1 MAKCEYIGCKRNPL
15 DTINYCDLHKRI
27 GGVLDTITQRD
38 ITELL
43 ESNKRQFPDL
53 DKPIQT
59 VDQFEMLKS
68 EIVNNDQSSSIS
80 HLQSPPSPQPASSSI
95 SALREKLK
103 QRIRQK
109 HTETRTNLNSKS
121 NQKTLKRLR
130 RVIRE
135 KDGEKITEEHE
146 ELEETKETCSSLT
159 EFKTEQELDVYVEQS
174 TERYEQKITDYAQ
187 NKDLVFS
194 CLSKWYEELMVERLT
209 DKLDTSIALQ
219 QLVCKDSSYSLL
231 QRQTILCWKLWEC
244 LWDDSKPLPIL
255 QQITYYTIDNY
266 ADGPRKS
273 FHARF
278 SYHKMADESIEVFVP
293 EIFLRSFTQYK
304 DVIRA
309 FFLTKFIPF
318 RKLFLQHRRQ
328 QELLLASGNDS
339 DYSCALDGLLDEEE
353 QLGFS
358 DERFSEINPRVCYH
372 KGS

>member
-27 GGVLDTITQRD
+27 GGVLNTITQRE

-68 EIVNNDQSSSIS
+68 EIVNNDQTSSIFC
-80 HLQSPPSPQPASSSI
+80 PQPLSPHPPSSSI

-146 ELEETKETCSSLT
+146 ELEESKETCSSLT

-209 DKLDTSIALQ
+209 DKLDTSITLQ

-273 FHARF
+273 FHPRF

-328 QELLLASGNDS
+328 QELLLTSGNDS